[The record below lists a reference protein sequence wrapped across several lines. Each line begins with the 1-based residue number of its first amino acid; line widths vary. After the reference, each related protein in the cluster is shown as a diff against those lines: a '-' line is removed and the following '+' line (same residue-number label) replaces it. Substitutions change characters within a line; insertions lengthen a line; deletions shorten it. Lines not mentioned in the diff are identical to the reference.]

1 MNSTLLV
8 VAIVVAV
15 VLAAVIAVQ
24 RVKYKNLVQQTQK
37 SMDDLKEKES
47 IMQKEAMI
55 KAKEALHNE
64 REQLNEDERERR
76 REFAAIETKLS
87 KREDLIESKIQELTD
102 KEVSLDKMKDKII
115 EKEDLLDELIGK
127 STAELERISGLS
139 AEEAK
144 RMLMEQLKSDLAQ
157 EQLQLIREN
166 EDKIRENAQ
175 EKAKEIL
182 STEIP
187 NSFSSTGKNFRI
199 FTLKKSVH

>member
-1 MNSTLLV
+1 MNSALLT
-8 VAIVVAV
+8 VAIVV
-15 VLAAVIAVQ
+15 LVILIAIIAIQ
-24 RVKYKNLVQQTQK
+24 RVKYKNLIAQTEQSK
-37 SMDDLKEKES
+37 KDLENKEI

-55 KAKEALHNE
+55 KAKEALHSE

-87 KREDLIESKIQELTD
+87 KREDIIENKIQELTD

-127 STAELERISGLS
+127 STAELERIAGLS
-139 AEEAK
+139 VEEAK

-166 EDKIRENAQ
+166 EAKIRENAQ

-182 STEIP
+182 S
-187 NSFSSTGKNFRI
+187 SSVVCF
-199 FTLKKSVH
+199 